1 MSSGGSVRHPI
12 LSMFLGLAVLI
23 TAGCGFHPRG
33 TTQVPSEM
41 KTLIVDSGDPYGPLA
56 RAVRQQLRINN
67 VKIVEDSKK
76 NRINIPSLRLQGE
89 VQGRDTATV
98 FRDGKTAE
106 YSLVMTLNA
115 QVLLPG
121 KGIYPISTTVYRSFF
136 DNPQAALAKDT
147 EQDMIVQE
155 MRQRA
160 AEQLVRK
167 LLTVHAAQQNNK
179 ATLPEPEIIEPG
191 SGSAEVP
198 SSSATSLQ

>member
-1 MSSGGSVRHPI
+1 MRQLVIR
-12 LSMFLGLAVLI
+12 LFVLLAVLV

-33 TTQVPSEM
+33 TTQVPPEM
-41 KTLIVDSGDPYGPLA
+41 KTLIVQSGDPYGPLA
-56 RAVRQQLRINN
+56 RTVRQQLRIND
-67 VKIVEDSKK
+67 VKIVEDSKAASAQY
-76 NRINIPSLRLQGE
+76 PTLRLGAE
-89 VQGRDTATV
+89 SQGRDTASV
-98 FRDGKTAE
+98 FISGTTAE
-106 YSLVMTLNA
+106 YSLVMTVSA

-136 DNPQAALAKDT
+136 DNPNAALAKDA

-167 LLTVHAAQQNNK
+167 LLTVHAAQESNK
-179 ATLPEPEIIEPG
+179 ETLPQPEVIAPG
-191 SGSAEVP
+191 ADSPEAP

>member
-1 MSSGGSVRHPI
+1 MRHPI

-76 NRINIPSLRLQGE
+76 NRIDIPSLRLQGE

>member
-1 MSSGGSVRHPI
+1 MRHPI

-121 KGIYPISTTVYRSFF
+121 KAIYPISTTVYRSFF

>member
-1 MSSGGSVRHPI
+1 MRQLIIRLFV
-12 LSMFLGLAVLI
+12 LLAVMI

-33 TTQVPSEM
+33 TTAVPSEM
-41 KTLIVDSGDPYGPLA
+41 KTLIVQTGDPYGPLA

-67 VKIVEDSKK
+67 VNIVEDSDEASAKY
-76 NRINIPSLRLQGE
+76 PTLRLGSAR
-89 VQGRDTATV
+89 QGRDTASV
-98 FRDGKTAE
+98 FISGTTAE
-106 YSLVMTLNA
+106 YSLVMTVTA

-136 DNPQAALAKDT
+136 DNPNAALAKDA

-167 LLTVHAAQQNNK
+167 LLTVHAAQINNK
-179 ATLPEPEIIEPG
+179 QTLPEPDVILPG
-191 SGSAEVP
+191 ENSPEVS

>member
-1 MSSGGSVRHPI
+1 MRQLVIR
-12 LSMFLGLAVLI
+12 LFVLLAVLV

-33 TTQVPSEM
+33 TTQVPPEM
-41 KTLIVDSGDPYGPLA
+41 KTLIVQSGDPYGPLA
-56 RAVRQQLRINN
+56 RTVRQQLRIND
-67 VKIVEDSKK
+67 VKIVENSKAASAQY
-76 NRINIPSLRLQGE
+76 PTLRLGAE
-89 VQGRDTATV
+89 SQGRDTASV
-98 FRDGKTAE
+98 FISGTTAE
-106 YSLVMTLNA
+106 YSLVMTVSA

-136 DNPQAALAKDT
+136 DNPNAALAKDA

-167 LLTVHAAQQNNK
+167 LLTVHAAQESNK
-179 ATLPEPEIIEPG
+179 ETLPQPEVIAPG
-191 SGSAEVP
+191 ADSPEVP

>member
-1 MSSGGSVRHPI
+1 MRHPI

-179 ATLPEPEIIEPG
+179 AILPEPEIIEPG